1 MNYTQLK
8 SFIRRVLNRN
18 KQQEAYPILF
28 DETAWDKLQRDFD
41 RDLQK
46 AWKLAG
52 VTA

>member
-1 MNYTQLK
+1 MNYTKLK
-8 SFIRRVLNRN
+8 SFIRRVLNKN
-18 KQQEAYPILF
+18 QAEAHPILF

-41 RDLQK
+41 RDLKK

>member
-1 MNYTQLK
+1 MNYTELK

-18 KQQEAYPILF
+18 KQEQHPILF
-28 DETAWDKLQRDFD
+28 DETAWAKLQRDFD

-52 VTA
+52 VNA